1 MSKILVIFDW
11 FLESLA
17 RYSNHPMN
25 NFSDYYT
32 LLGVAVDA
40 PSSAVKAAFK
50 KLALQYHPDVY
61 KGSDAHERMR
71 LLLQAYQTLND
82 PAARRQ
88 YDALRAEQ
96 NAGVGSST
104 STQNTHAQNKPSG
117 VTYPTYSTPK
127 RSSSDVSPGARRD
140 RQRHY
145 DFPDFPAGQ
154 PVIVDLI
161 DIDYKLA
168 PDEARALAQQGLLR
182 GIAPETEAHL
192 FYCHR
197 CHHRWQPSAGRAPL
211 ARSCPNCNAT
221 DWPEYLL
228 LRCIHCTAVFESEQ
242 IRYEIGSYAYGQK
255 ASHEPGGL
263 CPPYELFPLCP
274 YCGTAHWSPSE
285 ETRVDELRQRAHQR
299 STVLRFAWIT
309 VAMFAII
316 LLGMV
321 VINSLH

>member
-1 MSKILVIFDW
+1 
-11 FLESLA
+11 
-17 RYSNHPMN
+17 MN
-25 NFSDYYT
+25 SFSDYYT
-32 LLGVAVDA
+32 LLGVASDA
-40 PSSAVKAAFK
+40 PSSDIKAAFK

-88 YDALRAEQ
+88 YDASRTGQ
-96 NAGVGSST
+96 SAGVGSSAR
-104 STQNTHAQNKPSG
+104 TQNTHAQHAASVNP
-117 VTYPTYSTPK
+117 YPTAK
-127 RSSSDVSPGARRD
+127 RSRSDVSPGARRD

-145 DFPDFPAGQ
+145 DFPDFPAAQ
-154 PVIVDLI
+154 PVVVDLI

-168 PDEARALAQQGLLR
+168 PDEAQTLVREGLLR
-182 GIAPETEAHL
+182 GIAPETESHL

-197 CHHRWQPSAGRAPL
+197 CHHRWQPSSPLTSNGRAPL
-211 ARSCPNCNAT
+211 ARSCPNCHAT

-242 IRYEIGSYAYGQK
+242 IRYEIGSYDYGKK
-255 ASHEPGGL
+255 AAHEPGGL

-274 YCGTAHWSPSE
+274 YCGTAHWSPAE
-285 ETRVDELRQRAHQR
+285 ETRVSELRKRAHQR
-299 STVLRFAWIT
+299 SLVFRYAWIT
-309 VAMFAII
+309 VAMLAIV

-321 VINSLH
+321 VINTLH

>member
-1 MSKILVIFDW
+1 
-11 FLESLA
+11 
-17 RYSNHPMN
+17 MN

-32 LLGVAVDA
+32 LLGVTTDA
-40 PSSAVKAAFK
+40 PPSVIKAAFK

-88 YDALRAEQ
+88 YDSLRSEQ
-96 NAGVGSST
+96 DTGSGGSSRAQ
-104 STQNTHAQNKPSG
+104 STYAQNMPPVANYSS
-117 VTYPTYSTPK
+117 YSTTR
-127 RSSSDVSPGARRD
+127 RSRSDVSPGARRD

-154 PVIVDLI
+154 SVVVDLI

-168 PDEARALAQQGLLR
+168 PDEARTLAQQGLLR
-182 GIAPETEAHL
+182 GISPETESYM

-197 CHHRWQPSAGRAPL
+197 CHHRWQPAATRASGTRVQLP
-211 ARSCPNCNAT
+211 RSCPNCQAT

-255 ASHEPGGL
+255 ASHQPAGL

-274 YCGTAHWSPSE
+274 YCGTAHWSPAE
-285 ETRVDELRQRAHQR
+285 EARVDELRQRAHQR
-299 STVLRFAWIT
+299 STILRFAWIT
-309 VAMFAII
+309 VAMLAIVLI
-316 LLGMV
+316 GMV
-321 VINSLH
+321 VINSVH

>member
-1 MSKILVIFDW
+1 
-11 FLESLA
+11 
-17 RYSNHPMN
+17 MN

-32 LLGVAVDA
+32 LLGVTADA
-40 PSSAVKAAFK
+40 PSSDIKAAFK
-50 KLALQYHPDVY
+50 KLALQYHPDIY

-82 PAARRQ
+82 PAARRR
-88 YDALRAEQ
+88 YDALRSEQ
-96 NAGVGSST
+96 GVGSST
-104 STQNTHAQNKPSG
+104 RSQSAQAQNRPP
-117 VTYPTYSTPK
+117 VATYPTPK
-127 RSSSDVSPGARRD
+127 GSRSDISPGARRD

-154 PVIVDLI
+154 PVVVDLI

-168 PDEARALAQQGLLR
+168 PDEARTLALQGLLR
-182 GIAPETEAHL
+182 GIAPETESQM

-197 CHHRWQPSAGRAPL
+197 CHHRWQPAQSSDTRVQLP
-211 ARSCPNCNAT
+211 RSCPNCHAS

-242 IRYEIGSYAYGQK
+242 IRYEIGSYAYGQRS
-255 ASHEPGGL
+255 SHEPAGL

-274 YCGTAHWSPSE
+274 YCGTAHWSPAE

-299 STVLRFAWIT
+299 SLIMRFTWIT
-309 VAMFAII
+309 VAMLAIV

-321 VINSLH
+321 VINSFH

>member
-1 MSKILVIFDW
+1 
-11 FLESLA
+11 
-17 RYSNHPMN
+17 MN

-32 LLGVAVDA
+32 LLGVTTDA
-40 PSSAVKAAFK
+40 PPSAIKAAFK

-88 YDALRAEQ
+88 YDSLRSERDG
-96 NAGVGSST
+96 NAGGSSRDQG
-104 STQNTHAQNKPSG
+104 SHAQHTSPVAG
-117 VTYPTYSTPK
+117 YPPYPK
-127 RSSSDVSPGARRD
+127 RSHSDVSPGARRD

-154 PVIVDLI
+154 TVVVDLI
-161 DIDYKLA
+161 DIDYELV
-168 PDEARALAQQGLLR
+168 PDEARTLSQQGLLR
-182 GIAPETEAHL
+182 GIAPETESHM

-197 CHHRWQPSAGRAPL
+197 CHHRWQTGNAAGAGVQLP
-211 ARSCPNCNAT
+211 RSCPSCHAT

-255 ASHEPGGL
+255 SSRAGL

-274 YCGTAHWSPSE
+274 YCGTAHWSPAE
-285 ETRVDELRQRAHQR
+285 EARVGELRQRAQQR
-299 STVLRFAWIT
+299 STILRFAWIT
-309 VAMFAII
+309 VAMLAIVLI
-316 LLGMV
+316 GMV
-321 VINSLH
+321 VINSFH

>member
-1 MSKILVIFDW
+1 
-11 FLESLA
+11 
-17 RYSNHPMN
+17 MN

-32 LLGVAVDA
+32 LLGLASDA
-40 PSSAVKAAFK
+40 PSSAIKAAFK

-88 YDALRAEQ
+88 YDALRTEQ
-96 NAGVGSST
+96 NAGVGSSAR
-104 STQNTHAQNKPSG
+104 TQNTSAQHAVPATPYPSA
-117 VTYPTYSTPK
+117 K
-127 RSSSDVSPGARRD
+127 RSRSDVSPGARRD

-145 DFPDFPAGQ
+145 DFPDFLKGQ
-154 PVIVDLI
+154 PVVVDLI

-168 PDEARALAQQGLLR
+168 ADEAQTLAQQGLLR

-197 CHHRWQPSAGRAPL
+197 CHHRWQPSAPHTPGGRASL
-211 ARSCPNCNAT
+211 ERSCPKCSAT

-242 IRYEIGSYAYGQK
+242 IRYEIGSYDYGKK
-255 ASHEPGGL
+255 ASQKPGGL

-274 YCGTAHWSPSE
+274 YCGTAHWSPAE
-285 ETRVDELRQRAHQR
+285 ETRVGELRQHAQQR
-299 STVLRFAWIT
+299 SLVLRFAWIT
-309 VAMFAII
+309 IAMFAII

-321 VINSLH
+321 VINTLH